1 VLIVDD
7 NTTSRDALSAQLTHA
22 GYQATTACTALEALE
37 LLRTPGAAFDFVV
50 LDHHL
55 PDADGARLGEEIARS
70 EDIAPTRLVMLT
82 SVERFGDAQRYAA
95 LGFASCLTK
104 PVRAQELLDALA
116 RATVSH
122 DRDAAQ
128 LPAAAAGSAGA
139 VSEDAH
145 APGARVL
152 LVEDNI
158 VNQRVARR
166 FLERLRCEVEVV
178 DDGAQAVAAYGRRRY
193 SLILMDM
200 QMPVMDGLEA
210 TRRIRASEA
219 GGARTPIVA
228 LTADA
233 MAGTLERCLAAGM
246 DDYLT
251 KPLDAARLSAVI
263 KRFTSPEP
271 DRMAS

>member
-1 VLIVDD
+1 
-7 NTTSRDALSAQLTHA
+7 
-22 GYQATTACTALEALE
+22 
-37 LLRTPGAAFDFVV
+37 
-50 LDHHL
+50 
-55 PDADGARLGEEIARS
+55 
-70 EDIAPTRLVMLT
+70 
-82 SVERFGDAQRYAA
+82 
-95 LGFASCLTK
+95 
-104 PVRAQELLDALA
+104 
-116 RATVSH
+116 
-122 DRDAAQ
+122 
-128 LPAAAAGSAGA
+128 
-139 VSEDAH
+139 
-145 APGARVL
+145 VL

-166 FLERLRCEVEVV
+166 FLERLDCEVEVV
-178 DDGAQAVAAYGRRRY
+178 DDGAQAVAVCGRRRY
-193 SLILMDM
+193 GLILMDM

-233 MAGTLERCLAAGM
+233 MSGTLERCLAAGM